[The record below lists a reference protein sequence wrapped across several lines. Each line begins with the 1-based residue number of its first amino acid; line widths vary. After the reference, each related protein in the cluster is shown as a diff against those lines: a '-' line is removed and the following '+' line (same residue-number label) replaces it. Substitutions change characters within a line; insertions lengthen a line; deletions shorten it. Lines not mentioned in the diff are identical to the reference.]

1 MKQEFFDPDLVHDR
15 DSFLQFA
22 QWLIDDRHE
31 ADDVERADP
40 ERYKWG
46 GAHGWQNS
54 SIASFLEGAIAGA
67 DAQRDWAVGS
77 GPSWKDLA
85 VFLYLGKIYE

>member
-54 SIASFLEGAIAGA
+54 SIASF
-67 DAQRDWAVGS
+67 
-77 GPSWKDLA
+77 
-85 VFLYLGKIYE
+85 